1 MWPVD
6 ARSEIAKIAK
16 IELAAFKQNMVSY
29 EKHFTKRSLLES
41 AFQGLTVQF

>member
-1 MWPVD
+1 VWLVD

-16 IELAAFKQNMVSY
+16 IELATFKQNMVSY
-29 EKHFTKRSLLES
+29 EEDFTKRGLLES